1 MGRPSTLER
10 QQRQRQRQRQ
20 QGQLQLQLQLVP
32 LLAVLLLSKVTIV
45 VARSPSL
52 PLLA

>member
-1 MGRPSTLER
+1 MGRPPALER
-10 QQRQRQRQRQ
+10 QQRQRQ
-20 QGQLQLQLQLVP
+20 QGQLQLQLVP